1 MSDIATVAAGVLIAA
16 GLAFDIFGCIG
27 LVRLPDVYT
36 RLQAATKCVTLG
48 TCLILLGALVGSIG
62 TDSAGPMITKAV
74 LCIAFVLI
82 TSPTAA
88 HALARGAYKDGI
100 KPSPS
105 VVDEYAKVVPVR
117 EPDRSE
123 AVGGPGEGATKD
135 LTAEDAENAEDG
147 GKQGSS

>member
-1 MSDIATVAAGVLIAA
+1 MSDITTVAAGVLIAM
-16 GLAFDIFGCIG
+16 GLAFDLLGCIG
-27 LVRLPDVYT
+27 LVRLPDLYT

-62 TDSAGPMITKAV
+62 TATAGATITKAV
-74 LCIAFVLI
+74 LCIVFVLI

-105 VVDEYAKVVPVR
+105 VIDEYAKVVPTR
-117 EPDRSE
+117 EPAHDCEPVES
-123 AVGGPGEGATKD
+123 
-135 LTAEDAENAEDG
+135 
-147 GKQGSS
+147 GKPEETVERDQ

>member
-1 MSDIATVAAGVLIAA
+1 MSEIATVAAGVLIAV
-16 GLAFDIFGCIG
+16 GLAFDFFGCVG

-48 TCLILLGALVGSIG
+48 TCMILLGALVGSLG
-62 TDSAGPMITKAV
+62 TPAAGPTATKAL

-88 HALARGAYKDGI
+88 HALARGAYRDGI

-105 VVDEYAKVVPVR
+105 VVDRYAEVVPTR
-117 EPDRSE
+117 EPAHDLEPPE
-123 AVGGPGEGATKD
+123 APETEEAGGGEEQPGAAGDTSGKD
-135 LTAEDAENAEDG
+135 
-147 GKQGSS
+147 

>member
-1 MSDIATVAAGVLIAA
+1 MSDITTIAAGILIAA
-16 GLAFDIFGCIG
+16 GLAFDVFGCVG

-62 TDSAGPMITKAV
+62 TDSAGPMVTKAA

-88 HALARGAYKDGI
+88 HALARI
-100 KPSPS
+100 VCLRQS
-105 VVDEYAKVVPVR
+105 R
-117 EPDRSE
+117 
-123 AVGGPGEGATKD
+123 
-135 LTAEDAENAEDG
+135 TALRQSARPQLHRPHDQQCFVAAFA
-147 GKQGSS
+147 

>member
-74 LCIAFVLI
+74 LCVGFVLI

-88 HALARGAYKDGI
+88 HALARGSYKDGI

-117 EPDRSE
+117 EPDRCE
-123 AVGGPGEGATKD
+123 EIEEPGTPVNTEESGEKD
-135 LTAEDAENAEDG
+135 
-147 GKQGSS
+147 K

>member
-1 MSDIATVAAGVLIAA
+1 VTSRSSPRAFSSLAA
-16 GLAFDIFGCIG
+16 GLAFDLFGCVG

-62 TDSAGPMITKAV
+62 TAAAGPTITKAV
-74 LCIAFVLI
+74 LCIVFVLI
-82 TSPTAA
+82 TAPTAA

-117 EPDRSE
+117 EPDRTE
-123 AVGGPGEGATKD
+123 AVEADKGPDEPTGRD
-135 LTAEDAENAEDG
+135 N
-147 GKQGSS
+147 